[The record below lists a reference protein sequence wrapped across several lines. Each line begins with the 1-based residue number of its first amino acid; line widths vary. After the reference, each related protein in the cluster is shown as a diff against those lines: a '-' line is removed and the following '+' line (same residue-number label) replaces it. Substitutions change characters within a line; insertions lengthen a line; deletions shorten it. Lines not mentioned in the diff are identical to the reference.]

1 MVIAVKGF
9 FVILA
14 LAASLGLAGCG
25 FFGPSEASRQESGR
39 TVYRAAEENPE
50 DVPDVIPVRRKVPG
64 ETR

>member
-1 MVIAVKGF
+1 MLVLG
-9 FVILA
+9 
-14 LAASLGLAGCG
+14 ASLGLAGCG

-50 DVPDVIPVRRKVPG
+50 DVPDVTPVRGKVPG